1 MIGEMTDDVVV
12 WEVNQQINLMNA
24 IFSQVVNHHVQK
36 LRKEKCCGCEID
48 HPSQRRHDCIMMSE
62 EESWITYGLEAIEHV
77 LEHGILWKQFR
88 EAIRIMKLVPH
99 EHILQ
104 HFQKLSSQYETTLE
118 LLTGLHF
125 KADLSEYQ
133 DILGYLHC
141 WKNEH

>member
-1 MIGEMTDDVVV
+1 MIGEMTDEVVV

-48 HPSQRRHDCIMMSE
+48 HPSQRRHDCIMRSE

-118 LLTGLHF
+118 LLTDLHF

-133 DILGYLHC
+133 DILGYLHY

>member
-1 MIGEMTDDVVV
+1 MIGDMTDEVVP
-12 WEVNQQINLMNA
+12 WEVKQQCNLMNA
-24 IFSQVVNHHVQK
+24 IFSQVVNHYVQK

-62 EESWITYGLEAIEHV
+62 EEGWITYGLEAIEHV

-88 EAIRIMKLVPH
+88 EAVRIMKLVPH
-99 EHILQ
+99 KHILQ
-104 HFQKLSSQYETTLE
+104 HFQKLSSQHETTLE
-118 LLTGLHF
+118 LLTELHF

-133 DILGYLHC
+133 DILGYLHY